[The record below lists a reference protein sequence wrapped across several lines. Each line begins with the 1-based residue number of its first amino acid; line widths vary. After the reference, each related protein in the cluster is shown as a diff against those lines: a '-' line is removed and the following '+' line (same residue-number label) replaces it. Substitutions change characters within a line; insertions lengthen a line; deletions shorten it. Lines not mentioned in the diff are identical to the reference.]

1 MIYPELV
8 TAFTHWTTLVPLDLV
23 PLDLVPFDLIPLDI
37 PNPKPAMPK
46 GLGGLETIMS
56 WAKWVA
62 LAICVLGLVASGA
75 MMAINARRGE
85 GSEHVGRIGM
95 ALGGV
100 IVISAAGT
108 LVGFLS

>member
-1 MIYPELV
+1 LGN
-8 TAFTHWTTLVPLDLV
+8 
-23 PLDLVPFDLIPLDI
+23 LIPFDI
-37 PNPKPAMPK
+37 PNPKAQMPQ
-46 GLGGLETIMS
+46 GLDGFETIMG

-62 LAICVLGLVASGA
+62 LAVCVLGLIAAGA

-85 GSEHVGRIGM
+85 GGEHVGRIGM

-100 IVISAAGT
+100 IVISAAGS